1 MHDWTTPIRRRLQRL
16 QLSAAR
22 EREIVDE
29 LSQHLQDRYEELRA
43 GGAAD
48 EAARAEAWSELE
60 APFDSLVLSP
70 SKDELAQDRPGFLA
84 HRLTETEQPMN
95 PEPSIVGAGGS
106 SFAATLWQ
114 DLRYA
119 ARVLRK
125 NPTFTLVS
133 TLTLALGIGATT
145 AIFSVVDAVMLRP
158 LPFAD
163 SDRLVRIWESDLPRG
178 RPEFS
183 VSQPNFLDFRSRN
196 QTFERMAATNG
207 ATMTLTT
214 PDGVEPIVARR
225 VSIDFLPM
233 LGASPA
239 LGRTFLP
246 EEDRPGGNT
255 RVAVVTH
262 GFWQRR
268 LGADPGAAGKT
279 VSLNGVSY
287 SVVGV
292 LPQSFVWAV
301 PNLDLFVPLAA
312 DPAQNRGD
320 HQLIALG
327 KLKPGV
333 SLQQANADLQAIAAQ
348 LSAQYPESN
357 GGWSVLL
364 RSFYDWLVP
373 VETRRMLV
381 VFLAAVGFVLLIAAG
396 NVANLL
402 LARAAARQK
411 EMSIRVALGAGRRR
425 VLSQLLV
432 ESLLLALI
440 GGAAGCALALGAT
453 TALKAIASDAIV
465 PRLDEIVIDLRVL
478 SFATFVSVLTG
489 LLFGIAP
496 ALQASRPNMNE
507 ALKDAGRTGTGG
519 ASRQRLRD
527 ALVVAEVALSVAL
540 LVGAGLLVRSMWT
553 LQNVNPG
560 FDPRNLLTLQVSV
573 AGPAYQSE
581 DAANGFYQE
590 ALAKIAALPGVTS
603 ASAAS
608 IVPMSGG
615 NTSIEVVIEGRAAD
629 AAGIVPSADWRVVS
643 SGYFR
648 TLGVGL
654 RGRDFDE
661 RDIGETSSVIVSE
674 EMARRY
680 WPGADPI
687 GRTFLWHTAT
697 GPRMTIVGV
706 AGDVRQ
712 LSLETDPA
720 PVIYLPSTAFR
731 WNPMFLVI
739 RTGTDPVSL
748 TAAVRSVVRGV
759 NPAIPISNVRTADEI
774 VAMSVG
780 QRRFNMFLLGSFA
793 AVALVLACVGLF
805 GVMSYLVSQRT
816 HDIGVRLALGAVP
829 GDIFRLVIGRG
840 MALAGGGAAIGLA
853 AAFWLSRSLE
863 ALLFQVRPTDLLTFA
878 TVVIVLLIVAL
889 MACAVPARRATRVD
903 PVIALRY
910 E

>member
-1 MHDWTTPIRRRLQRL
+1 MKNWNDLIRRRLRGLRL
-16 QLSAAR
+16 SPTR

-29 LSQHLQDRYEELRA
+29 LAQHLQDRYEELRA

-48 EAARAEAWSELE
+48 EGAFRDAIAELE
-60 APFDSLVLSP
+60 V
-70 SKDELAQDRPGFLA
+70 PGFLA
-84 HRLTETEQPMN
+84 RRLTETEQPMN
-95 PEPSIVGAGGS
+95 PEPAIAGVHGS
-106 SFAATLWQ
+106 SFAATLWH

-125 NPTFTLVS
+125 SPTFTLVS

-158 LPFAD
+158 LPYRDA
-163 SDRLVRIWESDLPRG
+163 DRLVRIWESDVPRG

-183 VSQPNFLDFRSRN
+183 VSQPNFLDFHAQPDFR
-196 QTFERMAATNG
+196 TNG
-207 ATMTLTT
+207 RDQRRHDALTT
-214 PDGVEPIVARR
+214 ADGVEPIIGAADHHRL
-225 VSIDFLPM
+225 LPM

-239 LGRTFLP
+239 LGRNFLP

-268 LGADPGAAGKT
+268 LSADPGAVGKT
-279 VSLNGVSY
+279 VSLNGASY

-292 LPQSFVWAV
+292 LPQSFVWAA

-373 VETRRMLV
+373 VESRRMLV

-402 LARAAARQK
+402 LARAATRQK
-411 EMSIRVALGAGRRR
+411 EMSIRVALGASRRR

-432 ESLLLALI
+432 ESILLALI
-440 GGAAGCALALGAT
+440 GGAAGFALAFGVT
-453 TALKAIASDAIV
+453 TTMKAIAPATAV
-465 PRLDEIVIDLRVL
+465 PRLDEVVIDARVL
-478 SFATFVSVLTG
+478 AFATLASVLTG
-489 LLFGIAP
+489 VLFGLAP
-496 ALQASRPNMNE
+496 ALHASRPNMNE
-507 ALKDAGRTGTGG
+507 ALKDAGRTGSGG
-519 ASRQRLRD
+519 AGRQRLRD

-553 LQNVNPG
+553 LQRVNPG
-560 FDPRNLLTLQVSV
+560 FDPQNLLTLQTSFT
-573 AGPAYQSE
+573 GPQDRTGDNAR
-581 DAANGFYQE
+581 AFYRE
-590 ALAKIAALPGVTS
+590 TLDRIAALPGVTS
-603 ASAAS
+603 VGTAS
-608 IVPMSGG
+608 IVPLSGG
-615 NTSIEVVIEGRAAD
+615 NTSIEVVIEGRPAD
-629 AAGIVPSADWRVVS
+629 AKGIVPSADWRVVS
-643 SGYFR
+643 AGYFK
-648 TLGVGL
+648 TLGVNV
-654 RGRDFDE
+654 RGRDFDA
-661 RDIGETSSVIVSE
+661 RDVGETSSVIIGD
-674 EMARRY
+674 EMAKRY
-680 WPGADPI
+680 WPGVDPI
-687 GRTFLWHTAT
+687 GRQFYWHSTT
-697 GPRMTIVGV
+697 GPLMTIVGV
-706 AGDVRQ
+706 AGDIRN
-712 LSLETDPA
+712 LTLETDPA

-731 WNPMFLVI
+731 WNPTFLIV
-739 RTGTDPVSL
+739 RTATDPAGQV
-748 TAAVRSVVRGV
+748 AAVRGVIRSVDPKVPV
-759 NPAIPISNVRTADEI
+759 SNIRTAEEI
-774 VAMSVG
+774 LEASVG
-780 QRRFNMFLLGSFA
+780 PRRFTMALLGSFA

-805 GVMSYLVSQRT
+805 GVMSYLVSQRM
-816 HDIGVRLALGAVP
+816 HDIGVRLALGALP
-829 GDIFRLVIGRG
+829 GDIFRIVVGRG
-840 MALAGGGAAIGLA
+840 MALAAGGTLLGLG

-863 ALLFQVRPTDLLTFA
+863 ALLFQVRPTDAFTFA
-878 TVVIVLLIVAL
+878 TVVIVLLTVAL
-889 MACAVPARRATRVD
+889 VACAVPARRATRVD

>member
-1 MHDWTTPIRRRLQRL
+1 MKNWNDLIRRRLRGLRL
-16 QLSAAR
+16 SPTR

-29 LSQHLQDRYEELRA
+29 LAQHLQDRYEELRA
-43 GGAAD
+43 GGATD
-48 EAARAEAWSELE
+48 EIAFRDALAELE
-60 APFDSLVLSP
+60 V
-70 SKDELAQDRPGFLA
+70 PGFLA
-84 HRLTETEQPMN
+84 RRLTETEQPMN
-95 PEPSIVGAGGS
+95 PEPAIAGAHGA

-125 NPTFTLVS
+125 SPTFTLVS

-158 LPFAD
+158 LPYRDA
-163 SDRLVRIWESDLPRG
+163 DRLVRIWESDVPRG

-183 VSQPNFLDFRSRN
+183 VSQPNFLDFRARN
-196 QTFERMAATNG
+196 QTFERMAATGG
-207 ATMTLTT
+207 ATMALTT
-214 PDGVEPIVARR
+214 ADGVEPIVARR
-225 VSIDFLPM
+225 ITIDFLPM

-239 LGRTFLP
+239 LGRNFLP

-268 LGADPGAAGKT
+268 LGADPGAVGKT
-279 VSLNGVSY
+279 VSLNGASY

-292 LPQSFVWAV
+292 LPQSFVWAA

-373 VETRRMLV
+373 VESRRMLV

-402 LARAAARQK
+402 LARAATRQK
-411 EMSIRVALGAGRRR
+411 EMSIRVALGASRRR

-432 ESLLLALI
+432 ESILLALI
-440 GGAAGCALALGAT
+440 GGAAGFALAFGVT
-453 TALKAIASDAIV
+453 TAMKAIAPAAAV
-465 PRLDEIVIDLRVL
+465 PRLDEVVIDARVL
-478 SFATFVSVLTG
+478 AFATLASVLTG
-489 LLFGIAP
+489 VLFGLAP
-496 ALQASRPNMNE
+496 ALHASRPNMNE
-507 ALKDAGRTGTGG
+507 ALKDAGRTGSGG
-519 ASRQRLRD
+519 AGRQRLRD

-553 LQNVNPG
+553 LQRVNPG
-560 FDPRNLLTLQVSV
+560 FDPQNLLTLQTSFT
-573 AGPAYQSE
+573 GPQDRTGDNAR
-581 DAANGFYQE
+581 AFYRQT
-590 ALAKIAALPGVTS
+590 LDRIAALPGVTS
-603 ASAAS
+603 VGTAS
-608 IVPMSGG
+608 IVPLSGG
-615 NTSIEVVIEGRAAD
+615 NTSIEVVIEGRPAD
-629 AAGIVPSADWRVVS
+629 AKGIVPSADWRVVS
-643 SGYFR
+643 AGYFK
-648 TLGVGL
+648 TLGVNV
-654 RGRDFDE
+654 RGRDFDV
-661 RDIGETSSVIVSE
+661 RDVGETSSVIISD
-674 EMARRY
+674 EMAKRY
-680 WPGADPI
+680 WPGVDPI
-687 GRTFLWHTAT
+687 GRQLHWHSTT
-697 GPRMTIVGV
+697 GPLMTIVGV
-706 AGDVRQ
+706 AGDIRN
-712 LSLETDPA
+712 LALETDPA

-731 WNPMFLVI
+731 WNPTFLIV
-739 RTGTDPVSL
+739 RTATDPAGQV
-748 TAAVRSVVRGV
+748 AAVRGVIRSVDPKVPV
-759 NPAIPISNVRTADEI
+759 SNIRTAEE
-774 VAMSVG
+774 VLEASVG
-780 QRRFNMFLLGSFA
+780 PRRFNMALLGSFA

-805 GVMSYLVSQRT
+805 GLMSYLVSQRT
-816 HDIGVRLALGAVP
+816 HDIGVRLALGALP
-829 GDIFRLVIGRG
+829 GDIFRIVVGRG
-840 MALAGGGAAIGLA
+840 MALAAGGTLLGLG

-863 ALLFQVRPTDLLTFA
+863 ALLFQVRPTDAFTFA
-878 TVVIVLLIVAL
+878 TVVIVLLAVAL
-889 MACAVPARRATRVD
+889 VACAVPARRATRVD

>member
-1 MHDWTTPIRRRLQRL
+1 MHDWKDSIRRRLEGL
-16 QLSAAR
+16 KLSAAR

-43 GGAAD
+43 GGATD
-48 EAARAEAWSELE
+48 EAARNEAWSELE

-84 HRLTETEQPMN
+84 RRLIETEQPMN
-95 PEPSIVGAGGS
+95 PEPAVVGAGGS

-119 ARVLRK
+119 ARLLRK
-125 NPTFTLVS
+125 SPTFTLVS

-158 LPFAD
+158 LPYAD

-183 VSQPNFLDFRSRN
+183 VSQPNFLDFRARN
-196 QTFERMAATNG
+196 QTFERVAASNG

-214 PDGVEPIVARR
+214 ADGVEPLVARR
-225 VSIDFLPM
+225 VSIDFLPA
-233 LGASPA
+233 LGATPA
-239 LGRTFLP
+239 LGRNFLAD
-246 EEDRPGGNT
+246 EDRPGGNT
-255 RVAVVTH
+255 RVVVVTH

-268 LGADPGAAGKT
+268 LGADPGAVGKT
-279 VSLNGVSY
+279 VSLNGASY
-287 SVVGV
+287 SIVGV
-292 LPQSFVWAV
+292 LPPSFAWAV
-301 PNLDLFVPLAA
+301 PNLDLFLPLAA

-320 HQLIALG
+320 HQLLAIG

-381 VFLAAVGFVLLIAAG
+381 IFLAAVGFVLLIAAG

-432 ESLLLALI
+432 ESMVLALI
-440 GGAAGCALALGAT
+440 GGAAGCALAVGVT
-453 TALKAIASDAIV
+453 TALKGIASDAIV
-465 PRLDEIVIDLRVL
+465 PRLDEVVINLRVL
-478 SFATFVSVLTG
+478 SFATLVSVMTG

-507 ALKDAGRTGTGG
+507 SLKDAGRTGTGG
-519 ASRQRLRD
+519 AGRQRLRD
-527 ALVVAEVALSVAL
+527 GLVIAEVALSVAL
-540 LVGAGLLVRSMWT
+540 LVGAGLLMRSMLA
-553 LQNVNPG
+553 LQTVNPG
-560 FDPRNLLTLQVSV
+560 FDPRNLLTLQVNVS
-573 AGPAYQSE
+573 GPSYQP
-581 DAANGFYQE
+581 APARRAFYRD
-590 ALAKIAALPGVTS
+590 ALAKIAALPGVAS
-603 ASAAS
+603 ASVAS
-608 IVPMSGG
+608 MVPMGGG
-615 NTSIEVVIEGRAAD
+615 NTSIEVVIEGRPED
-629 AAGIVPSADWRVVS
+629 ASGMKPSADWRVVDA
-643 SGYFR
+643 GYFK
-648 TLGVGL
+648 TLGVSL
-654 RGRDFDE
+654 RGRDFDD
-661 RDIGETSSVIVSE
+661 RDGAGFASVIISE

-680 WPGADPI
+680 WPGVDPI
-687 GRTFLWHTAT
+687 GRSFHWHSAT
-697 GPRMTIVGV
+697 GPRLTVVGV

-712 LSLETDPA
+712 LSLERDPA
-720 PVIYLPSTAFR
+720 PVIYLSSMPF
-731 WNPMFLVI
+731 NPMILVI
-739 RTGTDPVSL
+739 RTATDPASHVAAVR
-748 TAAVRSVVRGV
+748 AAVRSVDPRV
-759 NPAIPISNVRTADEI
+759 PISNVRTADEI
-774 VAMSVG
+774 LATSVG
-780 QRRFNMFLLGSFA
+780 PRRFTMFLLGSFA
-793 AVALVLACVGLF
+793 AVALILACVGLF

-829 GDIFRLVIGRG
+829 GDIFRHVIGRG
-840 MALAGGGAAIGLA
+840 MALAGSGAAIGLA

-878 TVVIVLLIVAL
+878 TVVIVLMAVAL
-889 MACAVPARRATRVD
+889 IACAVPARRATRVD